1 MSRPLRM
8 EFAGAFYHVTSRGDQ
23 RGSIFV
29 SDHDR
34 TEFLVTLARVV
45 ELYGWRIHAWCKMT
59 NHYHLLVETP
69 APNLCRG
76 MQQLNG
82 QYSGQFNRANRR
94 VGHVFQGRYKAIF
107 IERESYLLEVARY
120 VVLNP
125 VRASMVR
132 SAAEWPWSSYRDT
145 ADHREGS
152 PWLTSEVILG
162 QFATQRS
169 TAVTAYRAFI
179 AAGKDQP
186 APWSALR
193 NEIYLGSEQ
202 FVHGL
207 LALVDE
213 QVSVRDTPKVQR
225 RALSRPLDE
234 YVEQYRERDDAITA
248 AYCSGSYTLRQLE
261 AHFGVH
267 YSRVSRIIRA
277 RRGVQAKDGR

>member
-23 RGSIFV
+23 RGSIFLTE
-29 SDHDR
+29 HDR
-34 TEFLVTLARVV
+34 EEFLSTLARVV
-45 ELYGWRIHAWCKMT
+45 ELYGWRVHAWCQMT

-69 APNLCRG
+69 ASNLCRG

-82 QYSGQFNRANRR
+82 QYSGQFNRVNRR

-132 SAAEWPWSSYRDT
+132 GAADWRWSSYRDT
-145 ADHREGS
+145 AGHRAGPS
-152 PWLTSEVILG
+152 WLTTEDILG
-162 QFATQRS
+162 HFSAQRRA
-169 TAVTAYRAFI
+169 AVTAYRAFI
-179 AAGKDQP
+179 AAGKEQP
-186 APWSALR
+186 SPWTALR
-193 NEIYLGSEQ
+193 NEIYLGREQ
-202 FVHGL
+202 FVHDL

-234 YVEQYRERDDAITA
+234 YARLHRERNDAIAA
-248 AYCSGSYTLRQLE
+248 AYRSGNYTLQQIG

-277 RRGVQAKDGR
+277 RRDVQAQGKL